1 VQLVVSI
8 IRERIKEDDCS
19 GGFILDGFPRT
30 VEQAK
35 MLDSMLDGTSDTV
48 NLVLALEVPD
58 EILTER
64 ICG

>member
-1 VQLVVSI
+1 MQLVVSI

-35 MLDSMLDGTSDTV
+35 MLEHMRTKLDEALTRDV
-48 NLVLALEVPD
+48 N
-58 EILTER
+58 I
-64 ICG
+64 